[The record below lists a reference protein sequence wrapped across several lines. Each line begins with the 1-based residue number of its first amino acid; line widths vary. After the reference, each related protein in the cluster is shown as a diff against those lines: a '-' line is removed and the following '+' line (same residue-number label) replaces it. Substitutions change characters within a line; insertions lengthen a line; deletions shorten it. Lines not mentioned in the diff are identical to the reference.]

1 LRVYPDD
8 QLDCVIKYD
17 DPYLLMAASKTIMI
31 KLLNFDHKNPKIFID
46 PTIDYQVGNNPAAQL
61 VISKIINLRALLG
74 SGNMP

>member
-1 LRVYPDD
+1 
-8 QLDCVIKYD
+8 
-17 DPYLLMAASKTIMI
+17 MAASKTIMI
-31 KLLNFDHKNPKIFID
+31 KLLNFDHRNPKIFID